1 MLPFEFL
8 QESQKRMLLTV
19 FVRKVN
25 WFNIQTQCA
34 VFVALLFYCHFM
46 IQYPQKKTQERVSRL
61 YVKSDLLL
69 FLFKKVTGVASVVC

>member
-46 IQYPQKKTQERVSRL
+46 IQYPQKKTPG
-61 YVKSDLLL
+61 KG
-69 FLFKKVTGVASVVC
+69 FTIICKK